1 MKQRSPAMP
10 ASVKGGVELRK
21 ALREFTP
28 DLAKETQKE
37 LGKILKPITAKARGF
52 IPSTAPLSG
61 WADSNQ
67 KGSWSNRVWSSADA
81 KRGIGYKTTPS
92 KPNRSGF
99 RSLVRIQNA
108 SASGAIYETAGRKNP
123 QGRPQAKMREVVIP
137 TRRLDTGVGEE
148 RYMTS
153 TGKGYGKSNNPYAG
167 QQFIDA
173 LGGQI
178 TNAYVRK
185 EGAVGRSSQKMKG
198 RAIFR
203 AFAEDQGR
211 TTAAVIK
218 AIENSKS
225 NFEKVVA
232 KGSGSGLSVGSR

>member
-1 MKQRSPAMP
+1 MP
-10 ASVKGGVELRK
+10 ASVKGAVELRK
-21 ALREFTP
+21 ALRQFTP
-28 DLAKETQKE
+28 ELAKETQKE
-37 LGKILKPITAKARGF
+37 LGAILKPITTRAKGF

-61 WADSNQ
+61 WANSNQ
-67 KGSWSNRVWSSADA
+67 KGAWGKRVWSSSEA

-108 SASGAIYETAGRKNP
+108 SVSGAIYETAGRKNP
-123 QGRPQAKMREVVIP
+123 QGRPQAPLAKVVAP
-137 TRRLDTGVGEE
+137 GHTNF
-148 RYMTS
+148 
-153 TGKGYGKSNNPYAG
+153 GKTIRSGSKGQSLSNNPNAG

-173 LGGQI
+173 MGGQI

-203 AFAEDQGR
+203 AFAEDQGKA
-211 TTAAVIK
+211 TAAVIK
-218 AIENSKS
+218 AIENSKV

-232 KGSGSGLSVGSR
+232 KGGGSGISVGGR